1 MALEVALHAELTNG
15 FVLSG
20 HGSHDRAFTDQ
31 MQCSNRV
38 RVRMHT
44 ATALYWCGLV
54 LALGSLCATRGVDG
68 GENDCLT
75 APPAVFEVLQ
85 LARSKRWSECAAR
98 IEALDLEA
106 LQGHPRNAA
115 LCAVAVNTMAR
126 LHRPA
131 AAHRCLVLLSP
142 RVGDAPPAA
151 IGALLKAYCLV
162 DDLRRARELVLR
174 KLRSGPTCRGWRRF
188 LSTYLRYCLRT
199 GRVSQAGEVIET
211 FGASW
216 MGDET
221 CRVLLVRLLCQCLH
235 VCEAW
240 KLAHISVPGERGG
253 DREGHRR
260 LAQASMYVCLSKT
273 SSFVGNPSLTAESAS
288 LARLLLSREVV
299 PGTLRFLKTK
309 EAELAAILEDI
320 QEGQSQDTEGRST
333 NKPSSCLQGTIHASR
348 EECLYWYSRLL
359 VLPSDDSHDGLASKV
374 IVLRLA

>member
-1 MALEVALHAELTNG
+1 MALKAVLHAELTDG

-20 HGSHDRAFTDQ
+20 HGRHDRAFADQ
-31 MQCSNRV
+31 MQCSNRMRV
-38 RVRMHT
+38 RVH
-44 ATALYWCGLV
+44 AVTALYWSGLV

-68 GENDCLT
+68 GENDRPT
-75 APPAVFEVLQ
+75 APTAVSEVLQ

-106 LQGHPRNAA
+106 LQGHRA

-142 RVGDAPPAA
+142 RIGDAPPAA

-162 DDLRRARELVLR
+162 DDLRRARELVLH

-199 GRVSQAGEVIET
+199 GRVSQAGEVIEK

-221 CRVLLVRLLCQCLH
+221 CRVLLVKLLCQCLH

-240 KLAHISVPGERGG
+240 KLAHISSPGERGG

-260 LAQASMYVCLSKT
+260 LALASMYVCLSKT
-273 SSFVGNPSLTAESAS
+273 SSFVGTPSLTAESAS
-288 LARLLLSREVV
+288 LARSLLSREVV
-299 PGTLRFLKTK
+299 PGTPRFLKTK
-309 EAELAAILEDI
+309 V
-320 QEGQSQDTEGRST
+320 RSLLLFDV
-333 NKPSSCLQGTIHASR
+333 NCVVRAVQGTTALRHPCVDHTC
-348 EECLYWYSRLL
+348 ELL
-359 VLPSDDSHDGLASKV
+359 TPQARRRIPDLPQYVTGTTANPCAPALRKLLAFV
-374 IVLRLA
+374 CGVME